1 MALVVKKFYADTTP
15 NSAGNYVEIEA
26 RQSGL
31 IAWVLSLLQ
40 IDPTFFMQVSYNEIV
55 YQATTLAG
63 YRKTL
68 ITTGS
73 VSSSFYGYH
82 KPIKEALI
90 IVGLS
95 LFFGYSLGKSDNVLA
110 GLFLVL
116 IGLIVAVIYYFLN
129 KKLSI
134 GFSEINGDD
143 YGLLLKR
150 SVIENTEINEE
161 QMKFVADIISTV
173 LRENRNIGNASAS
186 AAPAPTA

>member
-1 MALVVKKFYADTTP
+1 MTLVVKHFYASTTP
-15 NSAGNYVEIEA
+15 NAEGHYVEIAA
-26 RQSGL
+26 RQSGVW
-31 IAWVLSLLQ
+31 AWILALLK
-40 IDPTFFMQVSYNEIV
+40 IDPTFLMQVSYNEIV

-90 IVGLS
+90 LLGVFL
-95 LFFGYSLGKSDNVLA
+95 LMGYGAAKGDSFLAAVL
-110 GLFLVL
+110 LVL
-116 IGLIVAVIYYFLN
+116 IGVVVAGVYYFLN

-143 YGLLLKR
+143 YGMLIKR

-161 QMKFVADIISTV
+161 QMKLVADIISTV
-173 LRENRNIGNASAS
+173 LRENRNIGNAAAS
-186 AAPAPTA
+186 GAPVHNS